1 MRHLI
6 GYAFLTGAGCAL
18 VVIVVGIIRDGIRDG
33 FL

>member
-1 MRHLI
+1 MRHLV
-6 GYAFLTGAGCAL
+6 GYGFLAGAGIAL